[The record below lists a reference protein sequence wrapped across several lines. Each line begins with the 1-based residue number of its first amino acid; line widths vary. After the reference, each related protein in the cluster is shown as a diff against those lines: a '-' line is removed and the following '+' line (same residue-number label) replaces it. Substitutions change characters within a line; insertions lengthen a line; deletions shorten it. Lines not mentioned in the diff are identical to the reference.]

1 MLTVCLVM
9 TGFAFFLLG
18 IILGNIFGGN
28 KVPKNSPKHQ
38 KNSMSVST
46 EYKDFFDYDGSE
58 QA

>member
-18 IILGNIFGGN
+18 IILGNIFGG
-28 KVPKNSPKHQ
+28 KKAPKISPKHQ
-38 KNSMSVST
+38 KNRLSVSS